1 MKTNICN
8 TNRKMLLKNTLIY
21 VMGIMDTQGDIITE
35 LHTTLNDR
43 STSNALMT
51 RESGALLEFRTA
63 KVLEQCVANG
73 NEHSRK
79 Q

>member
-1 MKTNICN
+1 MV
-8 TNRKMLLKNTLIY
+8 LKNTLTY
-21 VMGIMDTQGDIITE
+21 VMGVMDTQGDTITE

-51 RESGALLEFRTA
+51 RESGALLEFLIA
-63 KVLEQCVANG
+63 KVLEQCVANEK
-73 NEHSRK
+73 EHSRK